1 HYYALGGELL
11 MYDKKYHKAILYLNK
26 SLQIRQGLFESIHPL
41 LAMNYNNIGYCHAQL
56 KQAPQAKKAYIESL
70 HIFKRIHRHH
80 SWLPFLLHNIAE
92 LYSNRMLGNIC
103 IRYGR
108 KISKEKPGL
117 LKDAGITEPFQPV
130 VIPEK
135 KDRKKIQ
142 PKVKIFLIA
151 TSDMKNF
158 RQCLSEKIIAMVNY
172 YQGDLPELCLC
183 EYVQGNSEK
192 SKKVLYKMIRKESY
206 KSFYT
211 TFICLVGEEYG
222 PAANLYPEIISMVP
236 WATDYRDRADWEII
250 LRTCIQS
257 GTNGTIYHL
266 GKKKVP
272 RVDIQH
278 PYLKVQSLIR
288 EYQHRDIFPEVEIKT
303 MRKADQDTIEH
314 IMFKLNL
321 VVLQAKKRFA
331 SETFNVSVS
340 K

>member
-1 HYYALGGELL
+1 
-11 MYDKKYHKAILYLNK
+11 
-26 SLQIRQGLFESIHPL
+26 
-41 LAMNYNNIGYCHAQL
+41 
-56 KQAPQAKKAYIESL
+56 
-70 HIFKRIHRHH
+70 
-80 SWLPFLLHNIAE
+80 
-92 LYSNRMLGNIC
+92 
-103 IRYGR
+103 
-108 KISKEKPGL
+108 
-117 LKDAGITEPFQPV
+117 
-130 VIPEK
+130 
-135 KDRKKIQ
+135 
-142 PKVKIFLIA
+142 
-151 TSDMKNF
+151 
-158 RQCLSEKIIAMVNY
+158 
-172 YQGDLPELCLC
+172 LPELCLY

-257 GTNGTIYHL
+257 GTNGTIYRL
-266 GKKKVP
+266 GKKKVS

-288 EYQHRDIFPEVEIKT
+288 EYQHSDIFPEVEIKT
-303 MRKADQDTIEH
+303 MRKADSDTIEH